1 MKGAKTMNKLRF
13 VAAVASLAA
22 SVAVLYGDSYDSY
35 VHLNAK
41 EGPTN
46 PSFFDNTSGHW
57 QKKNEEGVFQA
68 VAEGPHSG
76 EKYYVPTGSY
86 LATSNVI
93 ATAASPIEYVFG
105 GEELAVAGR
114 FYEILKRSGHNN
126 YDAFIEIPNLVLLPG
141 GEIYS
146 AAADPAV
153 LKGECTV
160 YGTSSNPSCWYNYA
174 KSGRPVFRS
183 TLLGEADSVFYFKNQ
198 DSASEGYV
206 TIFRYDGDASGFF
219 GTMRLIGNCSRLTA
233 ATPDG
238 FAMPGTVE
246 IKDGAQFD
254 IPAGDVA
261 TIGNL
266 RSDGGTVR
274 IGADDKNSRYAKL
287 VVTNCVEANGKPIL
301 LSFERTFSSNA
312 VSSCRLIELLPD
324 SPDTLS
330 VEDFILTNFVF
341 AADEPVASLP
351 LAYRPNI
358 RLSVVEDDDGTRA
371 LAVSKRKFV
380 YQVKSEKDANSC
392 MFSAADTWSDN
403 AKISSGNDYYLC
415 FANQQA
421 NAPEGESTFGGASM
435 TLCGPGTFYLRM
447 KPKIDYCVPD
457 FRWIAN
463 SENNPIVQVYNSAA
477 TLRGKLTIPYADG
490 NIARVNMWNGGNQAN
505 GKDYTYIFTIAS
517 DICGDGTLGLS
528 LNGSAASDARAFY
541 AITGLNTNFTGRI
554 HLFHDS
560 FGGGN
565 AGMYAQTPDKYCV
578 TLYVSDPRNL
588 GGVKDEFD
596 PQALLISDHSL
607 LKTAGSLVF
616 DEPTRGWSVKG
627 VGRVHVESGET
638 LTVTNKQIT
647 YSGEFRKEGKGI
659 LKLGGT
665 ARFAEEA
672 SEEPLPGT
680 NILRIADGGLM
691 PADATAFDGLEVRF
705 DAGAKLVIDAAAEG
719 DLARY
724 GMYNV
729 NWNVPVS
736 VDGGAAL
743 PVEFSLPDDFDKEAC
758 HRFGLLTVSPSVAD
772 GMDAQDFAISVPKGM
787 KFRISKV
794 ENADEDGVV
803 KSVTFTCDLA
813 PCAFIIVVR

>member
-1 MKGAKTMNKLRF
+1 MNKLHF
-13 VAAVASLAA
+13 VASVASLAA
-22 SVAVLYGDSYDSY
+22 SVAVLHGDSYDSY
-35 VHLNAK
+35 VHLKAK
-41 EGPTN
+41 ETALD
-46 PSFFDNTSGHW
+46 PSFFGNASGHW
-57 QKKNEEGVFQA
+57 QKKNAEGVFEA
-68 VAEGPHSG
+68 EAEGPHAG
-76 EKYYVPTGSY
+76 EKYYVPSGST
-86 LATSNVI
+86 LTTSNVT
-93 ATAASPIEYVFG
+93 ATIEAPVEYVFG
-105 GEELAVAGR
+105 GDELAVAGR
-114 FYEILKRSGHNN
+114 FQLISKRSWHNS
-126 YDAFIEIPNLVLLPG
+126 YDAFVHVGNLALLPG
-141 GEIYS
+141 GEIYN
-146 AAADPAV
+146 AGGNPAV
-153 LKGECTV
+153 LKGKCTV
-160 YGTSSNPSCWYNYA
+160 HGTSVNPSYWYNWVEN
-174 KSGRPVFRS
+174 GRPVFRS
-183 TLLGEADSVFYFKNQ
+183 TLVGDSDSVFCFKNQ
-198 DSASEGYV
+198 DSASNGKV

-219 GTMRLIGNCSRLTA
+219 GTMRLIGNCSQLTA
-233 ATPDG
+233 ATPGG

-254 IPAGDVA
+254 IPAGDFA

-266 RSDGGTVR
+266 RSDGGTVS

-435 TLCGPGTFYLRM
+435 TLCGLGTFYLRM

-560 FGGGN
+560 FGGTHKDKHE
-565 AGMYAQTPDKYCV
+565 AEPDKYCV

-588 GGVKDEFD
+588 GGAMKEFD

-672 SEEPLPGT
+672 SEEPLEQT

-705 DAGAKLVIDAAAEG
+705 DAGAKLVIDAGAEG

-743 PVEFSLPDDFDKEAC
+743 PVVFSLPDDFDKEAC

>member
-1 MKGAKTMNKLRF
+1 MNKLHF
-13 VAAVASLAA
+13 VASVASLAA
-22 SVAVLYGDSYDSY
+22 SVAVLHGDSYDSY
-35 VHLNAK
+35 VHLKAK
-41 EGPTN
+41 ETALD
-46 PSFFDNTSGHW
+46 PSFFGNASGHW
-57 QKKNEEGVFQA
+57 QKKNAEGVFEA
-68 VAEGPHSG
+68 EAEGPHAG
-76 EKYYVPTGSY
+76 EKYYVPSGST
-86 LATSNVI
+86 LTTSNVT
-93 ATAASPIEYVFG
+93 ATIEAPVEYVFG
-105 GEELAVAGR
+105 GDELAVAGR
-114 FYEILKRSGHNN
+114 FQLISKRSWHNS
-126 YDAFIEIPNLVLLPG
+126 YDAFVHVGNLALLPG
-141 GEIYS
+141 GEIYN
-146 AAADPAV
+146 AGGNPAV
-153 LKGECTV
+153 LKGKCTV
-160 YGTSSNPSCWYNYA
+160 HGTSVNPSYWYNWVEN
-174 KSGRPVFRS
+174 GRPVFRS
-183 TLLGEADSVFYFKNQ
+183 TLVGDSDSVFCFKNQ
-198 DSASEGYV
+198 DSASNGKV

-219 GTMRLIGNCSRLTA
+219 GTMRLIGNCSQLTA
-233 ATPDG
+233 ATPGG

-254 IPAGDVA
+254 IPAGDFA

-266 RSDGGTVR
+266 RSDGGTVS

-435 TLCGPGTFYLRM
+435 TLCGLGTFYLRM

-560 FGGGN
+560 FGGSN
-565 AGMYAQTPDKYCV
+565 EGMYAKSPDKYCV

-588 GGVKDEFD
+588 GGAMKEFD

-672 SEEPLPGT
+672 SEEPLEQT

-743 PVEFSLPDDFDKEAC
+743 PVVFSLPDDFDKEAC